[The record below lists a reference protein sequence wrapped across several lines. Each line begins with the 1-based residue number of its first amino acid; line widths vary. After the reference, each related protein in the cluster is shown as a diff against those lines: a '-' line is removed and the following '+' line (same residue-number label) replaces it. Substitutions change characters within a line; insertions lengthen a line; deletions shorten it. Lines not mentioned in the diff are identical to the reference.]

1 MPRLGVPS
9 TTNSATRLAQQRRFA
24 QQRPP
29 TRRRLPARRRQLTH
43 TRFTPTRLTQARLNA
58 ERSPYADRSPY
69 AERSLWRTGP
79 LAAADELSTKRSTW
93 QYSPAY
99 RSTLI
104 LTAKKGRKEGAYMPP
119 GLAVGS
125 KAPAFKLP
133 HDGGKKNTCLERLTS
148 GPGDVAARPG
158 PPDRPY
164 LAQRSTAPPPPAST
178 GNLRKINH
186 NRLELAQLAP
196 V

>member
-93 QYSPAY
+93 QHSPAY

-133 HDGGKKNTCLERLTS
+133 HDSGKKIHVWKDLHLVLATLLL
-148 GPGDVAARPG
+148 G
-158 PPDRPY
+158 PDRRIARIWPKGRRPRRH
-164 LAQRSTAPPPPAST
+164 LHPPEICGKLTIIGSNWRS
-178 GNLRKINH
+178 
-186 NRLELAQLAP
+186 
-196 V
+196 